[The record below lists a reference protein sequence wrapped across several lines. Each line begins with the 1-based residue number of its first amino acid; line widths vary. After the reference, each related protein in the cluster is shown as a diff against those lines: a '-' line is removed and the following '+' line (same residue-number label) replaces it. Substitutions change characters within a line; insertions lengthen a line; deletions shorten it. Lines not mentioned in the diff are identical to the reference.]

1 MNCLPHVGALQMS
14 AARRTQLILTL
25 GDHNGRKH
33 LRERKE
39 ETRACRERSTLSLTN
54 PWAYFDRVSEAQLN
68 VDTTNARCG
77 RDTKPSFSG
86 GKATPRLL
94 CTCADRWRMY
104 PDKEGGPKPFRK
116 PCGLGPKRTVLQQV
130 RVFGGTGEPR
140 I

>member
-1 MNCLPHVGALQMS
+1 MSVRALQMS
-14 AARRTQLILTL
+14 ATRRTQLILTL
-25 GDHNGRKH
+25 GDHS
-33 LRERKE
+33 LRERRE
-39 ETRACRERSTLSLTN
+39 ETRACRDRSTLSLTN
-54 PWAYFDRVSEAQLN
+54 PWAYFDRVSKAAQLN
-68 VDTTNARCG
+68 VDTMNARCGG

-104 PDKEGGPKPFRK
+104 PDKKEGPSPPFGK
-116 PCGLGPKRTVLQQV
+116 PCGLGLKRTVLQQV